1 MNVGKNEP
9 RRDGPAKL
17 TGRAL
22 YLDDLDIPGCWH
34 GVTVRSSVPHGKIKS
49 ITYDPAFAWDECIV
63 VTAKDIP
70 GKGTSSRSSSPTN
83 LCSPTRSCAIA
94 RKPSC

>member
-1 MNVGKNEP
+1 MSVGKNEP

-22 YLDDLDIPGCWH
+22 YLDDVSIPGCWH

-49 ITYDPAFAWDECIV
+49 ITYDPAFPWDECVV
-63 VTAKDIP
+63 VTAK
-70 GKGTSSRSSSPTN
+70 GSNGRTSWRRFGSSS
-83 LCSPTRSCAIA
+83 S
-94 RKPSC
+94 